1 MRDLEIRGAGN
12 LLGAE
17 QSGHIGAVG
26 FTLFTQLLA
35 IAVEQV
41 RAERSGKRPA
51 PPRRGPVVSVDLP
64 IPRLIPT
71 GYIDDLAIRVGFY
84 QRLSE
89 VETVEQVGEI
99 ADELRDRFGPLP
111 ADAVHLLDSLR
122 LRCLAARIGAAS
134 VQHEDDSVVV
144 RLIDGISFS
153 EAHRRLPVA
162 PTINIG
168 RRLLRYRPPTTQPLH
183 RTLRDPNWHNDLT
196 DALNAV
202 ANA

>member
-1 MRDLEIRGAGN
+1 M
-12 LLGAE
+12 
-17 QSGHIGAVG
+17 
-26 FTLFTQLLA
+26 
-35 IAVEQV
+35 
-41 RAERSGKRPA
+41 SGKRPA
-51 PPRRGPVVSVDLP
+51 PPRRGPIVSVDLP

-89 VETVEQVGEI
+89 VETVEQVEEI

-144 RLIDGISFS
+144 RLVDGISFS
-153 EAHRRLPVA
+153 EASTAACPSRPRSTSAAACCATAL
-162 PTINIG
+162 PTI
-168 RRLLRYRPPTTQPLH
+168 QPLH